1 MLIEEMTDLEVAKHV
16 VVAPIKREDLAPLN
30 NPFSS
35 LIRAFN
41 LLERGENIEMAL
53 NIFIRVIEFHKSVLD

>member
-16 VVAPIKREDLAPLN
+16 VVAPIKRDDFAPLN

-41 LLERGENIEMAL
+41 LLEREEKTSKWPL
-53 NIFIRVIEFHKSVLD
+53 IFSFV